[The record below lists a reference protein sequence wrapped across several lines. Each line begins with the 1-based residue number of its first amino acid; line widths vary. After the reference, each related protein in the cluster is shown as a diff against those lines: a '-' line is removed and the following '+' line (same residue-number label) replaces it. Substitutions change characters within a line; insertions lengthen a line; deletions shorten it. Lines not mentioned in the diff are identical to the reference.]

1 MSTTILSFFVVTY
14 LAGTSGFINIPTANV
29 YDMSGTWGL
38 GFAYSS
44 SMYSEDPDPTDDLEP
59 DPADYNIFIRYGF
72 GGRGEIA
79 VSMYRPTAFALS
91 FSYVIVRSGKG
102 TSLFAGIDDITYATH
117 ISSLGT
123 GDTVGFL
130 EEIGYTIESGG
141 RPAELLSAYIGMQQ
155 TFGKTFNIV
164 IGLGRGRFVGYGE
177 RSRYFNT
184 DYFVL
189 GDEYKTEEHSAWAF
203 GLFLGASLRFPF
215 GLELMVEMD
224 GRDAGLAMRYH
235 NKYVT
240 PTIALTKVE
249 QFGDDRRPFSPR
261 LTFGIEATNRFMLD
275 KPEVGTIECVIQDNT
290 SKELLTN
297 SIVELSELNKRYT
310 ASGGTFSLNLPA
322 GGYTIIVKRTDYV
335 DYKAKINVKP
345 EVLSKLV
352 FNMQKTEEALQLE
365 QASREREASIRNHLE
380 QGKIYFSEGNLTQAK
395 AAFEMVLSLDPG
407 NVEAQESLG
416 ALELRRANLI
426 AYYSSEAKKQTQAKR
441 YTQAIQSWQQVL
453 SLAPDH
459 TEAKNAVAELRKLTS
474 APANPPAKPTK
485 PSEPAKP
492 RVSAAEIENLYKRGV
507 SLFTSE
513 KYDEALNVFK
523 RVLALNPNHVGA
535 KEYKKRTEARLR
547 VLRGS
552 G

>member
-1 MSTTILSFFVVTY
+1 M
-14 LAGTSGFINIPTANV
+14 
-29 YDMSGTWGL
+29 
-38 GFAYSS
+38 
-44 SMYSEDPDPTDDLEP
+44 LE
-59 DPADYNIFIRYGF
+59 
-72 GGRGEIA
+72 
-79 VSMYRPTAFALS
+79 
-91 FSYVIVRSGKG
+91 
-102 TSLFAGIDDITYATH
+102 
-117 ISSLGT
+117 
-123 GDTVGFL
+123 
-130 EEIGYTIESGG
+130 
-141 RPAELLSAYIGMQQ
+141 
-155 TFGKTFNIV
+155 
-164 IGLGRGRFVGYGE
+164 
-177 RSRYFNT
+177 
-184 DYFVL
+184 
-189 GDEYKTEEHSAWAF
+189 
-203 GLFLGASLRFPF
+203 
-215 GLELMVEMD
+215 
-224 GRDAGLAMRYH
+224 
-235 NKYVT
+235 
-240 PTIALTKVE
+240 
-249 QFGDDRRPFSPR
+249 
-261 LTFGIEATNRFMLD
+261 
-275 KPEVGTIECVIQDNT
+275 KPESGTIECVIQDNV
-290 SKELLTN
+290 SRELLTN

-322 GGYTIIVKRTDYV
+322 GGYTIIVMRTDYV

-345 EVLSKLV
+345 KVRSKLV

-395 AAFEMVLSLDPG
+395 AAFEMVLSLDSG

-474 APANPPAKPTK
+474 APAKPPAKPTK
-485 PSEPAKP
+485 PSEPTKP

>member
-1 MSTTILSFFVVTY
+1 MCTTMFSFLLVTY
-14 LAGTSGFINIPTANV
+14 LASTSGFINIPTADM
-29 YDMSGTWGL
+29 YDMSGTWGI

-44 SMYSEDPDPTDDLEP
+44 SMYSDDPDPTDDIEP
-59 DPADYNIFIRYGF
+59 DPADYDIFLRYGF
-72 GGRGEIA
+72 AGRGEIA
-79 VSMYRPTAFALS
+79 VSMYKPTAFALN
-91 FSYVIVRSGKG
+91 FSYVIVKPGKG
-102 TSLFAGIDDITYATH
+102 PALFVGIDNITYAKH

-130 EEIGYTIESGG
+130 EEIGYATKSGG
-141 RPAELLSAYIGMQQ
+141 RPAELLSAYVGMQQ
-155 TFGKTFNIV
+155 TFGKIFNIV

-184 DYFVL
+184 DYLVL
-189 GDEYKTEEHSAWAF
+189 GDDYITEEHSAWAF

-215 GLELMVEMD
+215 GLEFMTEMD
-224 GRDAGLAMRYH
+224 GRDASIGIRYH

-240 PTIALTKVE
+240 PTFALTKVE
-249 QFGDDRRPFSPR
+249 QLGEDRRPFSPR
-261 LTFGIEATNRFMLD
+261 ITLGIEATNRFMLE
-275 KPEVGTIECVIQDNT
+275 KPESGTIECVIQDNVN
-290 SKELLTN
+290 KEFLTN
-297 SIVELSELNKRYT
+297 SVVEITELNKRYT
-310 ASGGTFSLNLPA
+310 ASGGTFSVNLPA
-322 GGYTIIVKRTDYV
+322 GSYTIIVKRTDYV
-335 DYKAKINVKP
+335 DYKAKINVRSR
-345 EVLSKLV
+345 VRSKLV
-352 FNMQKTEEALQLE
+352 FNMQKTEEALRLE
-365 QASREREASIRNHLE
+365 QASRDKEASIRNHLE
-380 QGKIYFSEGNLTQAK
+380 QGKIYFTEGNLIQAK

-426 AYYSSEAKKQTQAKR
+426 AYYISEAKKQTQSKK

-474 APANPPAKPTK
+474 APAKPPAKPTK
-485 PSEPAKP
+485 PSAPTTP
-492 RVSAAEIENLYKRGV
+492 RVSEAEIENLYKRGV

-535 KEYKKRTEARLR
+535 KEYRKRTEARLR
-547 VLRGS
+547 VLRSS